1 MENDPTYNLWSNLWC
16 VPRVKVRVC
25 WRDRHMMKESAAP
38 ITAWCEQ
45 QTLDKAACQCHGF
58 RWCRQHRQAHELFL
72 TVRVTKI
79 TRRVRARAVKTREDK
94 SERASIRFVYLRDV
108 SILGYSGHLRL
119 TIVYA
124 WLFRPSWLFATANIT
139 SQTFCIIPYLFMH
152 WVGDAHRKVEGKFLC
167 TATYCLTIYYL
178 IHCYGRRNPSQWSR
192 FDAIWSP
199 GISDLE
205 PWLASLSAE
214 LVGRI
219 REVGTSVDSQRGR
232 SAWNQVTVKWYNSFP
247 ARIQHGN
254 HGVWSYTIVVVLI
267 RTGIMCYWLRE

>member
-1 MENDPTYNLWSNLWC
+1 MENDPPYNLWSKLWC

-152 WVGDAHRKVEGKFLC
+152 WVLWCSSKGRRKKPISMKPIWCDLVTRYFWFGALAGKFGGR
-167 TATYCLTIYYL
+167 TGRAHSWGGYL
-178 IHCYGRRNPSQWSR
+178 GWILNVEDQH
-192 FDAIWSP
+192 
-199 GISDLE
+199 GI
-205 PWLASLSAE
+205 
-214 LVGRI
+214 
-219 REVGTSVDSQRGR
+219 
-232 SAWNQVTVKWYNSFP
+232 KWYNSFP